1 MKRIITKAVVSTMLA
16 AGSLGI
22 VAVAT
27 VPAGAASATVAS
39 KTFSGKVKSV
49 DIAKDTFTLTS
60 GAKTYTVAY
69 KATTKFTKGSAKNL
83 KVGVAVSVKGK
94 LVKTV
99 IEASSIVA

>member
-1 MKRIITKAVVSTMLA
+1 MKPIITKVAMSTMLA
-16 AGSLGI
+16 VGSLGM

-27 VPAGAASATVAS
+27 VPAGAASHTVAPRA
-39 KTFSGKVKSV
+39 FRGKVKTV
-49 DIAKDTFTLTS
+49 DIAKDTFTLTL

-83 KVGVAVSVKGK
+83 KAGVVVTVTGK

-99 IEASSIVA
+99 IEANSIAA